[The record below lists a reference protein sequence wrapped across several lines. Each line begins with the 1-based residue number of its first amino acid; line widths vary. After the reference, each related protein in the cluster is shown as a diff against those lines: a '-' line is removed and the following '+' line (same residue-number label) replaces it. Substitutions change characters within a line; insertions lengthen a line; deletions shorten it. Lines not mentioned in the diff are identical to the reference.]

1 MKLSQK
7 YLCNR
12 SAGGPPA
19 SQKTSNT
26 RTSRPRSNRWRY
38 FAKVYFS
45 LLLLATFTARADSV
59 VNSVHNLS
67 VNGPG
72 SIKASSEK
80 DACIFCHTV
89 HRASGVTPLWN
100 HSLSGVTNYIVYSSQ
115 RLSDLNV
122 IIPQPNG
129 SSRLCLS
136 CHDGTVALGNVSSRT
151 TPIAMQGGTTTMPL
165 GANNLGTDLSAD
177 HPISFIYD
185 SALASRDPEIKDPGQ
200 LTGAVK
206 LDNESRL
213 QCTACHDPHN
223 DQYGNFLVMDNTGSA
238 LCLACHQPN
247 SWSGSAHAISS
258 AIVPAAVTAK
268 ISAGANI
275 SIGVKPHATKASTLA
290 AVGCETCHITH
301 NAGGKKFLMQSGVT
315 EQNCF
320 VCHNGSGLQKN
331 VEADFEKASIHPI
344 TLNSD
349 SHSPDEDPI
358 NPPERHVVCADCHNA
373 HAANRR
379 TAVAPNI
386 SGAMAGVV
394 GVTSA
399 GGIIKP
405 AQKEY
410 EVCFRCH
417 ADSTE
422 RGEATVTRQFP
433 QTNTRLQFA
442 AGNESFHP
450 VEAAGKNSTSVP
462 SLISPAWNV
471 NSVIYCTDCHNSD
484 TGPGAGG
491 SGANGPHGSAF
502 RPLLERNLVFTDYQA
517 ENPEAYA
524 LCYKCHSRSVVLSNT
539 SFRFHNS
546 HVVAD
551 KAACTTCHDSHGTAN
566 VPHLINFNTTYVSPN
581 SLGVLSYTST
591 GVFKGVCSLTCH
603 GVEHKNTA
611 Y

>member
-1 MKLSQK
+1 MKVFPK
-7 YLCNR
+7 YIFGLM
-12 SAGGPPA
+12 
-19 SQKTSNT
+19 
-26 RTSRPRSNRWRY
+26 
-38 FAKVYFS
+38 F
-45 LLLLATFTARADSV
+45 LLLLADLSRRSEAKADSV

-72 SIKASSEK
+72 TIKASSEA
-80 DACIFCHTV
+80 DACVFCHTV

-100 HSLSGVTNYIVYSSQ
+100 HAMSGETNYIVYSSS
-115 RLSDLNV
+115 RMTTLN
-122 IIPQPNG
+122 INIPQPNG

-151 TPIAMQGGTTTMPL
+151 TPIAMQGGTTMMPV
-165 GANNLGTDLSAD
+165 GDPNNLGTDLSAD
-177 HPISFIYD
+177 HPISFLYD
-185 SALASRDPEIKDPGQ
+185 SALAARDSEIKDPGQ
-200 LTGAVK
+200 LNGAVR
-206 LDNESRL
+206 LDKQSLL
-213 QCTACHDPHN
+213 QCTSCHDPHN
-223 DQYGNFLVMDNTGSA
+223 DQYGNFLVMDNTGSL
-238 LCLACHQPN
+238 LCLTCHQPN

-258 AIVPAAVTAK
+258 VIVPAAVSAK
-268 ISAGANI
+268 ISNVTKN
-275 SIGVKPHATKASTLA
+275 SIGAKALAVRASTLA
-290 AVGCETCHITH
+290 AIGCESCHVTH
-301 NAGGKKFLMQSGVT
+301 NAGGRKFLMQSAVP

-320 VCHNGSGLQKN
+320 VCHNGTTVQKN
-331 VEADFEKASIHPI
+331 VEADFDKISVHPI

-358 NPPERHVVCADCHNA
+358 NPPERHVTCADCHNS
-373 HAANRR
+373 HAANKSA
-379 TAVAPNI
+379 AVAPNI

-417 ADSTE
+417 ADSVE
-422 RGEATVTRQFP
+422 RGPATVTRQFP
-433 QTNTRLQFA
+433 QNNTRLQFA
-442 AGNESFHP
+442 TGNQSFHP
-450 VEAAGKNSTSVP
+450 VESAGKNSTSVP
-462 SLISPAWNV
+462 SLISPTWNV

-484 TGPGAGG
+484 SGPGAGG
-491 SGANGPHGSAF
+491 GGANGPHGSAF
-502 RPLLERNLVFTDYQA
+502 RPLLERNLALTDFQA
-517 ENPEAYA
+517 ESPAAYA

-546 HVVAD
+546 HVVTD
-551 KAACTTCHDSHGTAN
+551 QTACTTCHDSHGIAN
-566 VPHLINFNTTYVSPN
+566 APHLINFNTTYVSTN
-581 SLGVLSYTST
+581 SLGQMSYTST

>member
-1 MKLSQK
+1 MKTFQN
-7 YLCNR
+7 YIF
-12 SAGGPPA
+12 G
-19 SQKTSNT
+19 
-26 RTSRPRSNRWRY
+26 
-38 FAKVYFS
+38 
-45 LLLLATFTARADSV
+45 LLLLAAFAARADSV

-72 SIKASSEK
+72 TIKASSER
-80 DACIFCHTV
+80 DSCVFCHTV
-89 HRASGVTPLWN
+89 HRANGATPLWN
-100 HSLSGVTNYIVYSSQ
+100 HSLSGVTNYIVYSST
-115 RLSDLNV
+115 RLAALNITV
-122 IIPQPNG
+122 PQPNG

-151 TPIAMQGGTTTMPL
+151 MPIAMQGGTTTMPA

-185 SALASRDPEIKDPGQ
+185 SALASRDSEIKDPSQ
-200 LTGAVK
+200 LTGVVK
-206 LDNESRL
+206 LDQESRL

-238 LCLACHQPN
+238 LCLTCHQPG
-247 SWSGSAHAISS
+247 SWSGSAHAISPS
-258 AIVPAAVTAK
+258 IVPAAVVAK
-268 ISAGANI
+268 ISGGAKI
-275 SIGVKPHATKASTLA
+275 SPGAKVLAARATTLA
-290 AVGCETCHITH
+290 AIGCESCHVTH
-301 NAGGKKFLMQSGVT
+301 NAGGKKFMMQSSVA

-320 VCHNGSGLQKN
+320 VCHNGSTVQKN
-331 VEADFEKASIHPI
+331 VEADFQKASVHPI

-373 HAANRR
+373 HAANKSIS
-379 TAVAPNI
+379 VAPNI

-394 GVTSA
+394 GVTAA

-405 AQKEY
+405 AQREY

-442 AGNESFHP
+442 AGNQSFHP
-450 VEAAGKNSTSVP
+450 VEVAGKNSTSVP
-462 SLISPAWNV
+462 SLISPVWTV

-484 TGPGAGG
+484 SGPRAGG
-491 SGANGPHGSAF
+491 SGADGPHGSAF
-502 RPLLERNLVFTDYQA
+502 RPLLERNLALTDFQSESPA
-517 ENPEAYA
+517 TYA

-539 SFRFHNS
+539 SFRFHQS
-546 HVVAD
+546 HVVND
-551 KAACTTCHDSHGTAN
+551 KTACTTCHDSHGTAN
-566 VPHLINFNTTYVSPN
+566 APHLINFNTTYVSHN
-581 SLGVLSYTST
+581 SLGVLSYAST

>member
-1 MKLSQK
+1 
-7 YLCNR
+7 
-12 SAGGPPA
+12 
-19 SQKTSNT
+19 
-26 RTSRPRSNRWRY
+26 
-38 FAKVYFS
+38 
-45 LLLLATFTARADSV
+45 

-72 SIKASSEK
+72 TIKASTEK
-80 DACIFCHTV
+80 DACVFCHTV

-100 HSLSGVTNYIVYSSQ
+100 HSMSGVTNYVVYSSQ
-115 RLSDLNV
+115 RMTDLNI

-151 TPIAMQGGTTTMPL
+151 TPIAMQGGTTVMP
-165 GANNLGTDLSAD
+165 ANDPNNLGTDLSGD

-185 SALASRDPEIKDPGQ
+185 SALAARDSEIKDPSL
-200 LTGAVK
+200 LTGPVK
-206 LDNESRL
+206 LDKQSQL

-238 LCLACHQPN
+238 LCLVCHQPD
-247 SWSGSAHAISS
+247 SWTGSAHAIS
-258 AIVPAAVTAK
+258 ATIVPVAVIAK
-268 ISAGANI
+268 ISGGTKNL
-275 SIGVKPHATKASTLA
+275 IGTKSVVARASTLSA
-290 AVGCETCHITH
+290 TGCESCHVTH
-301 NAGGKKFLMQSGVT
+301 NAGGKKFMMQSAVA

-320 VCHNGSGLQKN
+320 VCHNGTTVQKN
-331 VEADFEKASIHPI
+331 VQADFEKTSVHPI
-344 TLNSD
+344 TLNSG

-358 NPPERHVVCADCHNA
+358 NPPERHVTCADCHNP
-373 HAANRR
+373 HAANKS

-386 SGAMAGVV
+386 SGAMAGVT
-394 GVTSA
+394 GVTAA

-405 AQKEY
+405 AQREY

-417 ADSTE
+417 ADSIE

-442 AGNESFHP
+442 TGNQSFHP
-450 VEAAGKNSTSVP
+450 VEAAGKNPASVP
-462 SLISPAWNV
+462 SLISPKWTV

-491 SGANGPHGSAF
+491 GGANGPHGSAF
-502 RPLLERNLVFTDYQA
+502 RPLLERNLEVTDFQA
-517 ENPEAYA
+517 ENPETYA

-539 SFRFHNS
+539 SFRFHQS
-546 HVVAD
+546 HVVDD
-551 KAACTTCHDSHGTAN
+551 KTACTTCHDSHGVASA
-566 VPHLINFNTTYVSPN
+566 PHLINFNTTYVSTN
-581 SLGVLSYTST
+581 SLGQLSYTST
-591 GVFKGVCSLTCH
+591 GVFHGVCSLTCH
-603 GVEHKNTA
+603 GVEHKSTA

>member
-1 MKLSQK
+1 MKTFQK
-7 YLCNR
+7 YIF
-12 SAGGPPA
+12 
-19 SQKTSNT
+19 T
-26 RTSRPRSNRWRY
+26 
-38 FAKVYFS
+38 
-45 LLLLATFTARADSV
+45 LLLLAGFAARADSI

-72 SIKASSEK
+72 TIKASAEQ
-80 DACIFCHTV
+80 DVCVFCHTV
-89 HRASGVTPLWN
+89 HRANGATPLWN
-100 HSLSGVTNYIVYSSQ
+100 HSLSGVTNYVVYNST
-115 RLSDLNV
+115 RLDTLNV
-122 IIPQPNG
+122 VIPQPNG

-136 CHDGTVALGNVSSRT
+136 CHDGTVALGSVSSRT
-151 TPIAMQGGTTTMPL
+151 LPIEMQGGTTVMPA

-185 SALASRDPEIKDPGQ
+185 SALAARDAEIKDPNQ
-200 LTGAVK
+200 LTGVVK

-223 DQYGNFLVMDNTGSA
+223 NQFGNFLVMDNVGSA
-238 LCLACHQPN
+238 LCVACHQPG
-247 SWSGSAHAISS
+247 SWTGSAHAISS
-258 AIVPAAVTAK
+258 VIVPAALVAK
-268 ISAGANI
+268 ISGGTKSSPGTKPRAVGA
-275 SIGVKPHATKASTLA
+275 TTLA
-290 AVGCETCHITH
+290 ALGCESCHLNH
-301 NAGGKKFLMQSGVT
+301 NAGGRKFLMQSSVA

-320 VCHNGSGLQKN
+320 ACHNGTTVQKN
-331 VEADFEKASIHPI
+331 VEADFQKTSVHPI

-349 SHSPDEDPI
+349 AHTPDEDPV
-358 NPPERHVVCADCHNA
+358 NPTMRHVVCADCHNA
-373 HAANRR
+373 HAANKS
-379 TAVAPNI
+379 TAVAPNV
-386 SGAMAGVV
+386 SGAMARVT
-394 GVTSA
+394 GVTAA

-442 AGNESFHP
+442 TGNQSFHP
-450 VEAAGKNSTSVP
+450 VEAAGKNSASVP

-471 NSVIYCTDCHNSD
+471 NSMMYCTDCHNSD
-484 TGPGAGG
+484 SGPRAGG

-502 RPLLERNLVFTDYQA
+502 RPLLERNLVFEDFQA
-517 ENPEAYA
+517 ENPAAYA
-524 LCYKCHSRSVVLSNT
+524 LCYKCHSRSVVLSNS
-539 SFRFHNS
+539 SFRFHDS

-551 KAACTTCHDSHGTAN
+551 KTACTTCHDSHGVPNA
-566 VPHLINFNTTYVSPN
+566 PHLVNFNTTYVSPN
-581 SLGVLSYTST
+581 SLGVLNYTST

>member
-1 MKLSQK
+1 MKTFQK
-7 YLCNR
+7 YIF
-12 SAGGPPA
+12 G
-19 SQKTSNT
+19 
-26 RTSRPRSNRWRY
+26 
-38 FAKVYFS
+38 
-45 LLLLATFTARADSV
+45 LLLLASFAVRADSV

-72 SIKASSEK
+72 TIKASSEK
-80 DACIFCHTV
+80 DACVFCHTV
-89 HRASGVTPLWN
+89 HRANGATPLWN
-100 HSLSGVTNYIVYSSQ
+100 HSMSGVTNYIVYRSQ
-115 RLSDLNV
+115 RLNDLNV

-151 TPIAMQGGTTTMPL
+151 SPIAMQGGTTTMPA

-177 HPISFIYD
+177 HPVSFVYD

-206 LDNESRL
+206 LDRQNQL

-223 DQYGNFLVMDNTGSA
+223 NQFGNFLVMDNTGST

-258 AIVPAAVTAK
+258 AIVPAAISEK
-268 ISAGANI
+268 ISGGTKNLP
-275 SIGVKPHATKASTLA
+275 GMKPLAVKASTLA
-290 AVGCETCHITH
+290 ATGCESCHLNH
-301 NAGGKKFLMQSGVT
+301 NAGGKKFLMQSAVA

-320 VCHNGSGLQKN
+320 VCHNGTTVQKN
-331 VEADFEKASIHPI
+331 VAADFDKTSVHPI

-349 SHSPDEDPI
+349 SHRPDEDPV
-358 NPPERHVVCADCHNA
+358 NPAERHVVCADCHNP
-373 HAANRR
+373 HAANKS
-379 TAVAPNI
+379 TAVAPNL
-386 SGAMAGVV
+386 SGAMAGVT
-394 GVTSA
+394 GVTAA

-417 ADSTE
+417 ADSTQ

-442 AGNESFHP
+442 AGNQSFHP
-450 VEAAGKNSTSVP
+450 VEAMGKNPASVP
-462 SLISPAWNV
+462 SLISPKWNV

-484 TGPGAGG
+484 SSPGAGG

-502 RPLLERNLVFTDYQA
+502 RPLLERNLVFEDFQA
-517 ENPEAYA
+517 ENPAAYA

-539 SFRFHNS
+539 SFRFHDS

-551 KAACTTCHDSHGTAN
+551 QTACTTCHDSHGAASA
-566 VPHLINFNTTYVSPN
+566 PHLINFNTTYVSTN
-581 SLGVLSYTST
+581 SLGQLSYTAT

-603 GVEHKNTA
+603 GKEHKNTA